1 MRVRVVFVAVLA
13 GLVGA
18 GVFYAAAASGRQAIA
33 TCSAVRVT
41 GGNFNGL
48 SGGTIV
54 AAVKVQNLGK
64 RDCTINGRPWI
75 RVGPTR
81 YAVTVGDA
89 TPEMFGHSGAPERV
103 LTLRP
108 GQHTIAQVFIS
119 PGSCSRGR
127 SVVFA
132 LRARA
137 GWAGHSVPISNSA
150 CKNGSG
156 RIWVGS
162 FQR

>member
-1 MRVRVVFVAVLA
+1 MRTRVVSAAALLA
-13 GLVGA
+13 LVGA
-18 GVFYAAAASGRQAIA
+18 GLSYAAAASGQGRIA
-33 TCSAVRVT
+33 SCSSVRVT

-48 SGGTIV
+48 TGGVIV
-54 AAVKVQNLGK
+54 AAVQVRNVSK

-75 RVGPTR
+75 RLGPVG

-89 TPEMFGHSGAPERV
+89 TPGMFGRFGAPERA
-103 LTLRP
+103 LRLRP
-108 GQHTIAQVFIS
+108 SQHVVAQVFIA
-119 PGSCSRGR
+119 PGSCSQAR
-127 SVVFA
+127 SVVFS

-137 GWAGHSVPISNSA
+137 GWAAGSVPISNFA

-156 RIWVGS
+156 EIWVGS